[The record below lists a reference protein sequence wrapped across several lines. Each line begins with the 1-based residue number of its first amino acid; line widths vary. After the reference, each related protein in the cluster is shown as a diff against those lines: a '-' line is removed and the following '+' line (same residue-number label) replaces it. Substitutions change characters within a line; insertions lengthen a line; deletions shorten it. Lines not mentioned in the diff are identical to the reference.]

1 MENKEDIEP
10 YKNKAV
16 ESICRDLKAMI
27 KKRRRKLDSIESGKK
42 LFGTFINGEEY
53 RTENEIMDAYGCG
66 MITDLQR
73 REAIRRL
80 NYWVDGEEANAIR
93 YEIKVLSAILANLR
107 ADSEEACL

>member
-1 MENKEDIEP
+1 MKAEIEP

-27 KKRRRKLDSIESGKK
+27 EKRRRKLDSIESGKN
-42 LFGTFINGEEY
+42 LFWTFINGEEY

-66 MITDLQR
+66 MITDAQR

-80 NYWVDGEEANAIR
+80 NFWADDDAANSMR
-93 YEIKVLSAILANLR
+93 YEIKALSAILANLR
-107 ADSEEACL
+107 DDAEEARL

>member
-1 MENKEDIEP
+1 MRSEIEP

-27 KKRRRKLDSIESGKK
+27 EKRRRKLDSIESGKN
-42 LFGTFINGEEY
+42 LFLTFINGEEY

-66 MITDLQR
+66 MITDAQR

-80 NYWVDGEEANAIR
+80 NLWADDDAANALR
-93 YEIKVLSAILANLR
+93 YEIKALSAIIAKLR
-107 ADSEEACL
+107 ADAEEACL

>member
-1 MENKEDIEP
+1 MRAVIEP

-27 KKRRRKLDSIESGKK
+27 DKKRRKLDSIESRKN

-66 MITDLQR
+66 MITDAQR

-80 NYWVDGEEANAIR
+80 NFWADGEEANALS

-107 ADSEEACL
+107 ADAEEACL

>member
-1 MENKEDIEP
+1 MRAEIEP
-10 YKNKAV
+10 YKNMAV

-27 KKRRRKLDSIESGKK
+27 AKRRKKLDSIESGKT

-66 MITDLQR
+66 MITDAQR

-80 NYWVDGEEANAIR
+80 NFWADDETANALR
-93 YEIKVLSAILANLR
+93 YEIKLLSAILANLR
-107 ADSEEACL
+107 ADAEEACL